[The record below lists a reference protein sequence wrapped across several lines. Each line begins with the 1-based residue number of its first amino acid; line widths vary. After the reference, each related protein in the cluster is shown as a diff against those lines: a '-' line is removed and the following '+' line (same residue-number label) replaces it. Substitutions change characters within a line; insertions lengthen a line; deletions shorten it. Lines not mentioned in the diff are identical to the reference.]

1 MTKPEI
7 ESAILRALKKI
18 APEAE
23 LTDVDENESLQQA
36 FDIDSFDYLNLLVAL
51 RDELGVTIEE
61 ADYDKLCT
69 LKDMVSFLLP
79 GVSALETL

>member
-1 MTKPEI
+1 MTKPEL

-23 LTDVDENESLQQA
+23 LTDIDENEPLQQA

-61 ADYDKLCT
+61 ADYDKLRT

-79 GVSALETL
+79 RVSRE

>member
-1 MTKPEI
+1 MTKPEL

-23 LTDVDENESLQQA
+23 LTDIDENEPLQQA

-51 RDELGVTIEE
+51 RDELGVTVEE
-61 ADYDKLCT
+61 ADYDKLRT

-79 GVSALETL
+79 RVSRE